1 MKREITL
8 VRFTEALHIGKSL
21 DVNSSLSKGQ
31 LVVSVPIELDFDGDR
46 PFISVTFKGRTRDE
60 KYVQLIPFASV
71 ATILFNE
78 VK

>member
-1 MKREITL
+1 MKREITMI
-8 VRFTEALHIGKSL
+8 RFAEAIHIGKSL

-31 LVVSVPIELDFDGDR
+31 TIVGVPIELAFDGDH
-46 PFISVTFKGRTRDE
+46 FISVTFKGKTKEE
-60 KYVQLIPFASV
+60 KYVQLIPIAAV